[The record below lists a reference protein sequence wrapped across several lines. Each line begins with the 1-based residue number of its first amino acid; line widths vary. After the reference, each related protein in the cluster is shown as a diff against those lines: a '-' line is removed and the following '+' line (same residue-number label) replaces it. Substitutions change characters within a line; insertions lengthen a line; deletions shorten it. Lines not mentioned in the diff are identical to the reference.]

1 MRSFLFWNAG
11 SNGYFEVGQKT
22 GEPFVTPMVG
32 RGASFAD
39 FDGDGDLDI
48 AVVVHGGAL
57 RLARNDGGNA
67 RGWLRVVLRSPP
79 SAGSGRLRSTRFAN
93 GARVVLKTAAG
104 AQLREVGGQPSYL
117 SQEPPGEV
125 FFGTGEAERVDRL
138 EIRWPSGRT
147 QAFEGLPT
155 RATVEIREGGAPKVT
170 AAHR

>member
-1 MRSFLFWNAG
+1 MGA
-11 SNGYFEVGQKT
+11 KT

-39 FDGDGDLDI
+39 YDGDGDLDI

-67 RGWLRVVLRSPP
+67 RGLAAGRAALAGRPRRRPAALDDASRPARACVL
-79 SAGSGRLRSTRFAN
+79 T
-93 GARVVLKTAAG
+93 TAAG
-104 AQLREVGGQPSYL
+104 AQMREVGGQSSYL

-125 FFGTGEAERVDRL
+125 FFGTGDAARVDRL

-147 QAFEGLPT
+147 QAFEGLPV
-155 RATVEIREGGAPKVT
+155 RATVEIGEGGAP
-170 AAHR
+170 R